1 MSRHKPV
8 GRLSTEAEASQVAL
22 EVGRSQEA
30 LSVPKVSEIGEAWE
44 SQHTQEAVEG
54 SIMVVWAL
62 KPKKHGLA
70 LFLTV

>member
-30 LSVPKVSEIGEAWE
+30 LSVPKVSEIACGRV
-44 SQHTQEAVEG
+44 STR
-54 SIMVVWAL
+54 
-62 KPKKHGLA
+62 KKQ
-70 LFLTV
+70 